1 MAEVRA
7 RKPVPKTSE
16 PTRQQEEDKSK
27 TKRSTPSSDV
37 DLEPNFFVVAGMF
50 LVSFGYA
57 GPCNAFISM
66 YPAEIMPTSIRTVG
80 CAVSYT
86 ALHLVIILL
95 VQVTPLA
102 VEAISWRYFLIFF
115 ICSCCF
121 AVAFY
126 FLYPETKGK
135 TLEDIEAIFGDRV
148 SISLSNLMAILT
160 SDVCIHRLRRPSMR
174 RRRILMRRCKSGM
187 KRVLFDS
194 ALR

>member
-1 MAEVRA
+1 MWARYEV
-7 RKPVPKTSE
+7 TGS
-16 PTRQQEEDKSK
+16 
-27 TKRSTPSSDV
+27 PS
-37 DLEPNFFVVAGMF
+37 LGRGVVAGMF
-50 LVSFGYA
+50 LVSFGYG

-80 CAVSYT
+80 CAVSYM

-95 VQVTPLA
+95 VQVSAAVLEKRRILIRKLQVTPMA

-121 AVAFY
+121 IVVFY

-148 SISLSNLMAILT
+148 AETFDETKEKVEEKMEAKH
-160 SDVCIHRLRRPSMR
+160 DE
-174 RRRILMRRCKSGM
+174 
-187 KRVLFDS
+187 RVV
-194 ALR
+194 

>member
-1 MAEVRA
+1 MWARYEV
-7 RKPVPKTSE
+7 TGS
-16 PTRQQEEDKSK
+16 
-27 TKRSTPSSDV
+27 PS
-37 DLEPNFFVVAGMF
+37 LGRGVVAGMF
-50 LVSFGYA
+50 LVSFGYG

-95 VQVTPLA
+95 VQVTPMA
-102 VEAISWRYFLIFF
+102 VDAISWRFFLIFF

-121 AVAFY
+121 IVAFY

-148 SISLSNLMAILT
+148 AETFDETKEKVDGGEKAVVKHAEMA
-160 SDVCIHRLRRPSMR
+160 V
-174 RRRILMRRCKSGM
+174 
-187 KRVLFDS
+187 
-194 ALR
+194 

>member
-1 MAEVRA
+1 MWQFISYFFIIVGGLTTVTLWARYEV
-7 RKPVPKTSE
+7 TGS
-16 PTRQQEEDKSK
+16 
-27 TKRSTPSSDV
+27 PSLGRGV
-37 DLEPNFFVVAGMF
+37 IAGMF
-50 LVSFGYA
+50 LVSFGYG
-57 GPCNAFISM
+57 GPCNAFLSI

-80 CAVSYT
+80 CAVAWT

-121 AVAFY
+121 IVAFY

-148 SISLSNLMAILT
+148 SIAICLEVQRLT
-160 SDVCIHRLRRPSMR
+160 DLGC
-174 RRRILMRRCKSGM
+174 
-187 KRVLFDS
+187 
-194 ALR
+194 